1 MGAGVR
7 RIRRRLCLAAHQS
20 PLMTGDVLRE
30 PMFMFLVGGGIVY
43 LLLGELKEALL
54 LTHLR

>member
-1 MGAGVR
+1 
-7 RIRRRLCLAAHQS
+7 
-20 PLMTGDVLRE
+20 MTGDVLRE